1 MALAV
6 PLQDDLQHQQER
18 LAALQPEPIK
28 EETLADSLSS
38 TAASVSE
45 CVSGF
50 FRSLLYRVAVACLP
64 CWELLTALRH
74 VSLRSSAA
82 ASGKANGA
90 AEAAALASEGEDGCA
105 VVGNRR
111 HGGGGGSDS
120 VTLLAEGGKDYGSAN
135 GGGGGHSTVR
145 RRALL

>member
-1 MALAV
+1 M
-6 PLQDDLQHQQER
+6 
-18 LAALQPEPIK
+18 AALQPEPIK

-74 VSLRSSAA
+74 VSLRSSSAVA

-90 AEAAALASEGEDGCA
+90 AEAAEEEGCA
-105 VVGNRR
+105 VVGDRR
-111 HGGGGGSDS
+111 HGSCDS
-120 VTLLAEGGKDYGSAN
+120 VTLLAECGKDYGSAN
-135 GGGGGHSTVR
+135 GGGGGGPSTVG